1 MSLPAPPPRTPRARH
16 AARSGQRWSGLG
28 RWRAALHWALAGLL
42 AALVTLS
49 LLAGSTDIGWRDV
62 VAALAGPGGGAQA
75 DGAPAMAAAIV
86 RDLRLPRVLLALA
99 VGATLA
105 MVGSLLQ
112 TTTRN
117 DLADPFLFG
126 LSSGASAGA
135 VAVITLAGTALG
147 TWTLPLATFAG
158 ALVAAAAVLL
168 IVRGGE
174 GQGAARIV
182 LAGVSVSFLF
192 GAFTHALIF
201 AGDQRAAHSVVFWS
215 LGGLGLAR
223 WDNLW
228 LALAGLLVPALFVA
242 RRHRALDALLAGDDT
257 AHSLG
262 VDPRRLRTQT
272 FVVAAFATACCVAL
286 TGLIGFVGLMVPHLA
301 RRWTGP
307 LHGASTAAAAVIGAV
322 LLLGSDLAART
333 LLGAQELPVGIVTS
347 GLGACFV
354 IALLRRGDGGA

>member
-1 MSLPAPPPRTPRARH
+1 MNAPGTAHPAHR
-16 AARSGQRWSGLG
+16 QRWVPGLLG
-28 RWRAALHWALAGLL
+28 LALTALAL
-42 AALVTLS
+42 LS
-49 LLAGSTDIGWRDV
+49 LKFGGVEVGWQDV
-62 VAALAGPGGGAQA
+62 FSALGASA
-75 DGAPAMAAAIV
+75 PDGTGTMAQTIV
-86 RDLRLPRVLLALA
+86 RDLRLPRVLLSMA
-99 VGATLA
+99 VGAALA
-105 MVGSLLQ
+105 LVGSLLQ

-135 VAVITLAGTALG
+135 VAVITLAGSALG
-147 TWTLPLATFAG
+147 MWTLPLATFAG
-158 ALVAAAAVLL
+158 ALVAAGAVLL
-168 IVRGGE
+168 IVQG
-174 GQGAARIV
+174 GQGQGPARIV

-192 GAFTHALIF
+192 GALTHALIF

-228 LALAGLLVPALFVA
+228 LAGAGLLVTALFIA

-262 VDPRRLRTQT
+262 VEPQRLRRQA

-286 TGLIGFVGLMVPHLA
+286 SGLIGFVGLMVPHLA
-301 RRWTGP
+301 RRLAGP
-307 LHGASTAAAAVIGAV
+307 LHRASSVVAAVSGAA
-322 LLLGSDLAART
+322 LLLASDLVARS

-354 IALLRRGDGGA
+354 IVLLRRGSGTM

>member
-1 MSLPAPPPRTPRARH
+1 MNVRAPQAGWRRWMPGLLVLAMVALVLLSLMSGGVPI
-16 AARSGQRWSGLG
+16 GG
-28 RWRAALHWALAGLL
+28 RDVLWALAG
-42 AALVTLS
+42 
-49 LLAGSTDIGWRDV
+49 RD
-62 VAALAGPGGGAQA
+62 
-75 DGAPAMAAAIV
+75 APADSAASMAQAIV
-86 RDLRLPRVLLALA
+86 RDLRLPRVLLAMA
-99 VGATLA
+99 VGGALA
-105 MVGSLLQ
+105 LVGSLLQ

-135 VAVITLAGTALG
+135 VAVITLVGTALG
-147 TWTLPLATFAG
+147 MWTLPLATFAG

-168 IVRGGE
+168 IVRGGA
-174 GQGAARIV
+174 GQGPARIV

-192 GAFTHALIF
+192 GALTHALIF

-228 LALAGLLVPALFVA
+228 LAGAGLLVPALFVA

-262 VDPRRLRTQT
+262 VDPQRLRTQT

-301 RRWTGP
+301 RRWKGP
-307 LHGASTAAAAVIGAV
+307 LHGASSPAAVALGAV
-322 LLLGSDLAART
+322 LLLASDLLART

-354 IALLRRGDGGA
+354 IMLLRRGEGSA

>member
-1 MSLPAPPPRTPRARH
+1 MSASP
-16 AARSGQRWSGLG
+16 G
-28 RWRAALHWALAGLL
+28 RWVSRGAGMERPWSAGWRRGVPWALAVVLAGLIG
-42 AALVTLS
+42 LS
-49 LLAGSTDIGWRDV
+49 LSAGSIAIGWRDV
-62 VAALAGPGGGAQA
+62 LGALAGPWAAPEGGSPAA
-75 DGAPAMAAAIV
+75 AMAQAIV

-105 MVGSLLQ
+105 MVGCLLQ

-135 VAVITLAGTALG
+135 VAVITWAGAALG
-147 TWTLPLATFAG
+147 VWTLPVATFAG
-158 ALVAAAAVLL
+158 AMVAAAAVLL
-168 IVRGGE
+168 IMRGAA
-174 GQGAARIV
+174 GQGSAQVV

-192 GAFTHALIF
+192 GALTHGLIF
-201 AGDQRAAHSVVFWS
+201 TGDQRAAHSVVFWS
-215 LGGLGLAR
+215 LGGLGMAR

-228 LALAGLLVPALFVA
+228 LALCGLLAPTLFAL
-242 RRHRALDALLAGDDT
+242 RRHRALDALLAGDET

-262 VDPRRLRTQT
+262 VAPGRLRTQV

-301 RRWTGP
+301 RRWAGP
-307 LHGASTAAAAVIGAV
+307 LHAV
-322 LLLGSDLAART
+322 LLPAAALLGAALLLASDLAART
-333 LLGAQELPVGIVTS
+333 LVGAQELPVGIVTS

-354 IALLRRGDGGA
+354 IGLLRQRAASAEG